1 MGHFAWLLGWN
12 YMRMRGM
19 IRSVWN
25 ISWLD
30 ERVIVLL
37 RGTNGPP
44 TSLKIHTHVHRCI
57 YKTWPREETANHIA
71 SISER
76 FMTCSSSSSL
86 PSSLFH
92 PLTFSLVTRGNR
104 CCFLRF
110 THLCIHLP
118 QDIMCRWYMWAKS
131 PRCVSRCF
139 TTILRANINP
149 SLVSSL
155 TIHRV

>member
-57 YKTWPREETANHIA
+57 YKT
-71 SISER
+71 
-76 FMTCSSSSSL
+76 
-86 PSSLFH
+86 
-92 PLTFSLVTRGNR
+92 
-104 CCFLRF
+104 
-110 THLCIHLP
+110 
-118 QDIMCRWYMWAKS
+118 
-131 PRCVSRCF
+131 
-139 TTILRANINP
+139 
-149 SLVSSL
+149 
-155 TIHRV
+155 